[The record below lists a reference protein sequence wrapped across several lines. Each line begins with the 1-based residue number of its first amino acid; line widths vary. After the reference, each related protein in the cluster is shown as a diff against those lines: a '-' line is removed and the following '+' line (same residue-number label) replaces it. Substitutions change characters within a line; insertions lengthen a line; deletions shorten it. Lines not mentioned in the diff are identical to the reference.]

1 MVSQAPALTEISVY
15 PTNRWGDPENYNTE
29 WPRGR
34 LQGRMGEEE
43 RAQEGSLKDRLAR
56 EAAGRWGVIVT
67 QAGPRERSVGSSAA
81 GHGRPDLGN

>member
-1 MVSQAPALTEISVY
+1 
-15 PTNRWGDPENYNTE
+15 
-29 WPRGR
+29 
-34 LQGRMGEEE
+34 MGEEE

-56 EAAGRWGVIVT
+56 EAAGRWRVIVT